1 MRRLLISL
9 LLVSGVPAA
18 PLVLTVEPPPPPT
31 RSPDERARDYVTS
44 LSPET
49 RERLRASYQDLW
61 KGNEAM
67 LEERVQQAFR
77 IAFVRGMVLASTGR
91 IRTQEDAKKAFF
103 PIGCDFQADVAA
115 ELNQRM
121 GRWVMEELM
130 PVMRP
135 MLEEGRREAA
145 RRRSQRRREAWA
157 KAKARENAAP
167 DGAPASVPAPAEPER
182 HLILEV
188 GN

>member
-9 LLVSGVPAA
+9 LLVPGIGAA
-18 PLVLTVEPPPPPT
+18 PLVLTVEPPPPPS
-31 RSPDERARDYVTS
+31 RSPDQRARDYVTS

-49 RERLRASYQDLW
+49 RERLRGSYQDLW
-61 KGNEAM
+61 KGNEA
-67 LEERVQQAFR
+67 LVEERVQQAFR

-91 IRTQEDAKKAFF
+91 IRTQEDAKQAFF
-103 PIGCDFQADVAA
+103 PIGCDFQRDVAA
-115 ELNQRM
+115 ELSQRM

-135 MLEEGRREAA
+135 MLEEGRREVS
-145 RRRSQRRREAWA
+145 RRRAHSRP
-157 KAKARENAAP
+157 KARAKRKATQ
-167 DGAPASVPAPAEPER
+167 APAPAEPHR